1 MFLLFVPL
9 LSLWLSYSVSKLF
22 FSNVRNTINRITIA
36 MRHRSANM
44 LHSSNQL
51 LQVIDSSM
59 HILLSGNSFDTSVE
73 ETVNNSLGFKV
84 FPSVR
89 KMLNR
94 ISIAMGYSSVYRFH
108 SSNQLLQVIDSSTQI
123 LLLQSSW
130 CYHGRDSEQLLRVQG
145 HSPALY
151 CFVMLMLSVPGS
163 KKLAYSRMVDH
174 EALAQAPWLQQCI
187 LTE

>member
-1 MFLLFVPL
+1 MFLLFVLL

-36 MRHRSANM
+36 MRHRSAYM

-51 LQVIDSSM
+51 LQVIDSSTG
-59 HILLSGNSFDTSVE
+59 ILFSDNSFDTSVE
-73 ETVNNSLGFKV
+73 ETVNNSLGFKA
-84 FPSVR
+84 FPSVG
-89 KMLNR
+89 KMMNR
-94 ISIAMGYSSVYRFH
+94 ISIAMGHSSAYRFH
-108 SSNQLLQVIDSSTQI
+108 SSNQLLQVLIPQHRSFSCK
-123 LLLQSSW
+123 SSW
-130 CYHGRDSEQLLRVQG
+130 HYHGRDSEQLLKVQG

-151 CFVMLMLSVPGS
+151 CFVMLMFSVPGS
-163 KKLAYSRMVDH
+163 KTPAYSRMVDH